1 MSFQTENVTVC
12 VLNTGFGGEGECP
25 IDGDYLLPDY
35 CPDIA
40 AILKCTVK
48 PAVLSRQWSGDKL
61 LIDGQCTVSVLY
73 LDEERKCVRAFSCAE
88 PFSCSITAQNPTDT
102 LPFVSAR
109 VNYVNCRAASPRR
122 IGVHGALTVKMQQM
136 PFGEETVLSDI
147 DGDGICKKTETVA
160 YSAPA
165 GSAEKMFTVSEV
177 VDIGSGKPPVEM
189 PVRVSCTPLVTECK
203 QLPDK
208 AIVKGNVQLQT
219 LYVADATAG
228 TTEKATH
235 EFPFSQILDLEGL
248 GDDCRCVTHAEVLS
262 AEVHATADPN
272 GTNTLLAV
280 TIKLC
285 VRAEAFRN
293 STVDIVTDAYCTACP
308 GETETTRLVT
318 EQLCNVRQENTAL
331 KEVLELPSDTMAE
344 IVDLWCELLPVTTRM
359 EGDTAY
365 IDGHLQISMLGRDR
379 DGGIAYYEHADAYT
393 LQYDDRC
400 DDMRAE
406 VAPADTEY
414 AIVGGKIEVRLE
426 LAVCRL
432 CYTRGEQTALC
443 RFETAAEPYPAE
455 RAAVR
460 IRRAKQGDSV
470 WDIAKSCHTAPAAVK
485 EENGIAGDTLP
496 EDMLLLL
503 PLC

>member
-12 VLNTGFGGEGECP
+12 VLNTGYGGEGECP
-25 IDGDYLLPDY
+25 LDGDYLLPDY

-61 LIDGQCTVSVLY
+61 LIDGQCTISVLY

-88 PFSCSITAQNPTDT
+88 PFSCSITAQTPTDT
-102 LPFVSAR
+102 QPFVSAR

-122 IGVHGALTVKMQQM
+122 IGVHGALTLRIQQT
-136 PFGEETVLSDI
+136 PCGEETVLSDI
-147 DGDGICKKTETVA
+147 IGDGVCKKSENVSF
-160 YSAPA
+160 SAPA

-177 VDIGSGKPPVEM
+177 VDLGSGKSPVEM
-189 PVRVSCTPLVTECK
+189 PVRVACTPLVTECK

-208 AIVKGNVQLQT
+208 AIVKGSVQLMT

-228 TTEKATH
+228 ATEKATH

-248 GDDCRCVTHAEVLS
+248 DDTCKCVTHADVLS

-272 GTNTLLAV
+272 GANTLLAV

-285 VRAEAFRN
+285 VRLEAFRN
-293 STVDIVTDAYCTACP
+293 STVDVVTDAYCTTCP
-308 GETETTRLVT
+308 GEAETTRLVT
-318 EQLCNVRQENTAL
+318 EQLCNVRQENSTL
-331 KEVLELPSDTMAE
+331 KTVLDLPSESMAE

-359 EGDTAY
+359 EGNTAY

-379 DGGIAYYEHADAYT
+379 DGSVAYYEHAEAYT
-393 LQYDDRC
+393 LQYDDHC

-414 AIVGGKIEVRLE
+414 AIVGGKVEVRLE

-432 CYTRGEQTALC
+432 CYTRGEQAALC
-443 RFETAAEPYPAE
+443 RFEPTGNAYPEE
-455 RAAVR
+455 RASVR
-460 IRRAKQGDSV
+460 IRRGKQGDSV
-470 WDIAKSCHTAPAAVK
+470 WDIAKGCHTTPAAVK

>member
-12 VLNTGFGGEGECP
+12 VLNTGYGGEGECP
-25 IDGDYLLPDY
+25 LDGDYLLPDY

-61 LIDGQCTVSVLY
+61 LIDGQCTISVLY

-88 PFSCSITAQNPTDT
+88 PFSCSITAQTPTDT
-102 LPFVSAR
+102 QPFVSAR

-122 IGVHGALTVKMQQM
+122 IGVHGALTLRIQQT
-136 PFGEETVLSDI
+136 PCGEETVLSDI
-147 DGDGICKKTETVA
+147 IGDGVCKKSENVSF
-160 YSAPA
+160 SAPA

-177 VDIGSGKPPVEM
+177 VDLGSGKPPVEM
-189 PVRVSCTPLVTECK
+189 PVRVACTPLVTECK

-208 AIVKGNVQLQT
+208 AIVKGSVQLMT

-248 GDDCRCVTHAEVLS
+248 DDTCKSVTHADVLS

-272 GTNTLLAV
+272 GANTLLAV

-285 VRAEAFRN
+285 VRMEAFRN
-293 STVDIVTDAYCTACP
+293 STVGVVTDAYCTTCP
-308 GETETTRLVT
+308 GEAETTRLVT
-318 EQLCNVRQENTAL
+318 EQLCNVRQENTTL
-331 KEVLELPSDTMAE
+331 KTVLDLPSESMAE

-379 DGGIAYYEHADAYT
+379 DGSVAYYEHAEAYT
-393 LQYDDRC
+393 LQYDDHC

-414 AIVGGKIEVRLE
+414 AIVGGKVEVRLE

-432 CYTRGEQTALC
+432 CYTRGEQAALC
-443 RFETAAEPYPAE
+443 RFEPTGDAYPEE
-455 RAAVR
+455 RASVR
-460 IRRAKQGDSV
+460 IRRGKQGDSV
-470 WDIAKSCHTAPAAVK
+470 WDIAKGCHTTPAAVK